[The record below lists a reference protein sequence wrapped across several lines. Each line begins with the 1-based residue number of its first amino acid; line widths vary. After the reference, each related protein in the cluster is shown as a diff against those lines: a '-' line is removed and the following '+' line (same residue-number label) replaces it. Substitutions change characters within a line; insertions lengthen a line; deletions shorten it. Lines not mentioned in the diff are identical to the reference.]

1 MSRFNPKFSEV
12 RDKELY
18 VARFADMEMASPD
31 LVLMDEDG
39 HEYHVTSNWVK
50 GAISEDI
57 KIIGVQLGMAMSGM
71 GITNMTWSRDILA
84 KTPIHAVPYQP
95 SSTRS
100 KEQVKLQW
108 LQGVDIIVNDG
119 WICDIQFLKNIPE
132 DVKKVSLRLSQY
144 GTKLSNQMLRSFR
157 MRYFGYVNL
166 ELILDDKIEYIDS
179 GAFAFSKNVNMS
191 LYEGHDITIN
201 VSEMTSR
208 SKVRKVWRSLAMS
221 NNQLCPFSNT
231 FSEIIPIVVDENE
244 ERRVSLAKK
253 EQRVYVA
260 LRAFFETL
268 AIPIAPI
275 VSVSYFLYMMSC
287 NFEIWCLSMIVRS
300 YCWIRKQVTKE

>member
-1 MSRFNPKFSEV
+1 MSRFNPKFSEI

-18 VARFADMEMASPD
+18 VARFADMSMVSPD
-31 LVLMDEDG
+31 LVLMDKDG
-39 HEYHVTSNWVK
+39 QEYHVTPDWVK
-50 GAISEDI
+50 RALFEDI
-57 KIIGVQLGMAMSGM
+57 EIISVRYDMSMLGM
-71 GITNMTWSRDILA
+71 GITNMVGNSRILTKA
-84 KTPIHAVPYQP
+84 TISAVPYQP
-95 SSTRS
+95 GSTRS

-144 GTKLSNQMLRSFR
+144 GTKLSAQMLRSFR

-166 ELILDDKIEYIDS
+166 ELILDDKIEYIES
-179 GAFAFSKNVNMS
+179 GAFAFSKKGNMS
-191 LYEGHDITIN
+191 LYEGRNITIN
-201 VSEMTSR
+201 VSEMTNT
-208 SKVRKVWRSLAMS
+208 SKVRKIWCSLAMS

-253 EQRVYVA
+253 EQMVYVA
-260 LRAFFETL
+260 LRALFETL
-268 AIPIAPI
+268 MMPLIPI
-275 VSVSYFLYMMSC
+275 VSVSYFLYKLSC
-287 NFEIWCLSMIVRS
+287 NFKIWCLSMIVKSS
-300 YCWIRKQVTKE
+300 YWVRKQVTKE